1 MKYAILGPKKAVL
14 RISETEPQS
23 LSENVSFQE
32 VTNKIAEL
40 VIAGQK
46 PETRQLYFLIDGVL
60 KTQKEYI
67 ESIRP
72 KIPRKQTK
80 LQIMLILQE
89 MNKWTTFK
97 TILSTLPEIVQDAW
111 ELSQYIDESDP
122 LFSSNKTAL
131 LTALN
136 ITEEQLSSLFD
147 K

>member
-1 MKYAILGPKKAVL
+1 MKYAILGPRKAIF

-23 LSENVSFQE
+23 LGDNVTFVE
-32 VTNKIAEL
+32 VSDEIAEL

-72 KIPRKQTK
+72 KAPRIQTK
-80 LQIMLILQE
+80 LQIMLRLE
-89 MNKWTTFK
+89 AMGKWTTFK
-97 TILSTLPEIVQDAW
+97 TVLSNLPAIAQDAW
-111 ELSQYIDESDP
+111 ELSQHIDESHP
-122 LFSSNKTAL
+122 LFTANKPAL
-131 LTALN
+131 LTALG
-136 ITEEQLSSLFD
+136 ITEQQLSSIFD

>member
-14 RISETEPQS
+14 RISETKPQA
-23 LSENVSFQE
+23 LGENVSFEE
-32 VTNKIAEL
+32 VSNKIAEL

-67 ESIRP
+67 ESTRP

-80 LQIMLILQE
+80 LQIMLRLQE

-122 LFSSNKTAL
+122 LFSSNKAAL
-131 LTALN
+131 LAALN